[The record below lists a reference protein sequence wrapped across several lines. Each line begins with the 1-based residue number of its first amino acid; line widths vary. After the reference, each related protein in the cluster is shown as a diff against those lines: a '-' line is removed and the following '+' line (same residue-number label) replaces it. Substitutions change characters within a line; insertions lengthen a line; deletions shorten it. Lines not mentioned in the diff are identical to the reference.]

1 MFSRAR
7 VLDGNLEITK
17 VQKTERYPAASVDS
31 GGVAMDGHVVAAPMN
46 ELAVR
51 NAKYAG
57 ECTELHLGKRN
68 ISVLAD
74 LNRCYK

>member
-1 MFSRAR
+1 
-7 VLDGNLEITK
+7 
-17 VQKTERYPAASVDS
+17 
-31 GGVAMDGHVVAAPMN
+31 MDGHVVAAPMN